1 MQAANKWLFLFY
13 LKSDNPWKNISGSN
27 WSIIISLLQMTLPSV
42 PVFIN
47 VSGMYDVE
55 YRIIAT
61 CRDGKIYTFKRCK
74 TWNSNYTLP
83 FGILTSQNYYYFYLF
98 NMFFIQT
105 HVIFP
110 PLKSLSVYEIFSFY
124 MLYSLMLFSTICT
137 KVTNIDFLFPITY
150 FFLQKCQQTK
160 IPRIWRIADML
171 KTYQC
176 ISSQH
181 YLFA

>member
-13 LKSDNPWKNISGSN
+13 LRSDNPWKNISGSN

-47 VSGMYDVE
+47 ISGMYDVE

-83 FGILTSQNYYYFYLF
+83 FGILKSQNCYYFYFF
-98 NMFFIQT
+98 NMLFIQVHVIWPSEESLCLWNIFFL
-105 HVIFP
+105 HVIFVNVVFYYMYQGN
-110 PLKSLSVYEIFSFY
+110 KYWFSFSY
-124 MLYSLMLFSTICT
+124 YIFFTEMP
-137 KVTNIDFLFPITY
+137 TN
-150 FFLQKCQQTK
+150 
-160 IPRIWRIADML
+160 
-171 KTYQC
+171 
-176 ISSQH
+176 
-181 YLFA
+181 